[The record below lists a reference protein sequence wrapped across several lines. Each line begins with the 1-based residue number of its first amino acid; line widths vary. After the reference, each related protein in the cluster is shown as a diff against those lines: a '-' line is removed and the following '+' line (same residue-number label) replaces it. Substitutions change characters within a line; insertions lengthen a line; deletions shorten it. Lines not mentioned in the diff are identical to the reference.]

1 MRQNR
6 KTRLGRRSLT
16 GEVEVVEEGRGV
28 VGAGVVVVVVVASEV
43 EEGGVEDEVSKAD
56 DLSWDTTPG

>member
-28 VGAGVVVVVVVASEV
+28 VGAGVVVVVVASEV